1 MVKYSLRNMIEK
13 YPYFFDK
20 RPISNFYKITKV
32 YNENFKLMYNDL
44 FKVYEGAH
52 LNKKIYI
59 WKNQEVPYEYEINF
73 FTNFNFLKSVKIYK
87 NNILIYKE
95 EYDEKDEVNNFEYT
109 YWAKYTKNNSL
120 TLYTYQCEKCGDI
133 YFDYN
138 LPRSCTNPNCDGT
151 KYIPV
156 KVYECQECGEIYF
169 SSDDLKDCVK
179 NNHSN
184 SLIEVNVYKC
194 RNCGQIY
201 FGVEPPNECAFCYED
216 EEQTV
221 HTKMTDEVIST
232 ILYSNELYHL
242 DDNSEDYTVYGDN
255 ILKVI
260 VEDEN
265 GSPLSN
271 AFINLTCNGNVYKGV
286 TYQNGVAIIP
296 NLIDG
301 EYSINVNINGYVDG
315 NNTINIPYDDE
326 LKFNLKSFDDEET
339 NNDSFNFIL
348 PPIPEDKFLMV
359 VETYDEYELVKG
371 FPENDYTLLEY
382 MQELQDNKITPNAY
396 DHDYSLDLIGAL
408 NNIPRKKYKLV
419 HDNEYPYTEPPYN
432 NKLTEDDYH
441 YMNRIIKY
449 ALRLWASI
457 HLTELNLKNN
467 NYERLYAKYKD
478 YFDSIGIT
486 REDYDN
492 FINDSLSFVQSYNP
506 VSLELWKI
514 YGIDSRLVNRER
526 YLLKVFDEQKH
537 PFDESTGLVKCWT
550 PQKWEHK
557 DRFCDGSIDLGEY
570 FFVDANT
577 VRPIKGQ
584 NVDFTFKVLNS
595 LAEPI
600 DEDYY
605 VDVYKIENTGI
616 DSVNNISLFDNHIY
630 EKNFRLSYHSI
641 NPDKPTILLFKA
653 FKTNGELLG
662 SSQVVLNTRT
672 HADWY
677 VNAESKE
684 EKEDGSKSYP
694 FKTLQKAIDNVNSS
708 LNLICL
714 QSNITINEPLIINQ
728 NTIII
733 GEDKV
738 NNKGNRYVPRIF
750 QKGIDKINSE
760 TLRYKRDFF
769 KLVGN
774 KDCELTLSNLRLV
787 SGQINSF
794 VGINT
799 WKNTNNS
806 LDIFESVVVHGGTVN
821 LSVSFINQQEYYPFD
836 FINCKFKLLKKDKT
850 PLSNNIIQVYYK
862 NQLITSLLTDENGEC
877 NYKFNL
883 KETKIGEYTLHI
895 VNKSEVFFEADI
907 GKVIHV
913 DKEPHYYYP
922 HKNDDVK
929 LEITKYTTED
939 AFNLY
944 SDTNGLID
952 NIELSDEN
960 EHIIISED
968 TLKYKIENLD
978 FGRYIFYSTNDND
991 IDGNVKEEWI
1001 VESLFPI
1008 AELPKDSENKTK
1020 FIKNLVFNNLTG
1032 DIIYDVFEL
1041 PSNPKMQDLE
1051 DIILDVKPINNGT
1064 EIEVTTFRVPFESMD
1079 YEELLYSE
1087 AEVLMSA
1094 ITEINLN
1101 METGILSGKRLGKFW

>member
-1 MVKYSLRNMIEK
+1 MMGFGLLPNGTLATLSDLDKIYDPMEVLKLSAPSGYKFKFVKAGLSDRIQ
-13 YPYFFDK
+13 
-20 RPISNFYKITKV
+20 
-32 YNENFKLMYNDL
+32 
-44 FKVYEGAH
+44 
-52 LNKKIYI
+52 LNKDKYDRIFGFNGKTRNLSLLNDILELPANTDKEITVYYAEDLSDKQI
-59 WKNQEVPYEYEINF
+59 KHIKNILDKHEKSKRIGKAAMLGLQNTVVRNILDVLDSPQVQLNMSNPITTDTMKNIAKESLIAKEEKVMTLDNPFVKFDMQEQNM
-73 FTNFNFLKSVKIYK
+73 TGKSV
-87 NNILIYKE
+87 
-95 EYDEKDEVNNFEYT
+95 V
-109 YWAKYTKNNSL
+109 
-120 TLYTYQCEKCGDI
+120 G
-133 YFDYN
+133 
-138 LPRSCTNPNCDGT
+138 
-151 KYIPV
+151 
-156 KVYECQECGEIYF
+156 
-169 SSDDLKDCVK
+169 
-179 NNHSN
+179 
-184 SLIEVNVYKC
+184 
-194 RNCGQIY
+194 
-201 FGVEPPNECAFCYED
+201 
-216 EEQTV
+216 
-221 HTKMTDEVIST
+221 
-232 ILYSNELYHL
+232 
-242 DDNSEDYTVYGDN
+242 
-255 ILKVI
+255 
-260 VEDEN
+260 
-265 GSPLSN
+265 
-271 AFINLTCNGNVYKGV
+271 
-286 TYQNGVAIIP
+286 
-296 NLIDG
+296 
-301 EYSINVNINGYVDG
+301 
-315 NNTINIPYDDE
+315 
-326 LKFNLKSFDDEET
+326 
-339 NNDSFNFIL
+339 
-348 PPIPEDKFLMV
+348 
-359 VETYDEYELVKG
+359 
-371 FPENDYTLLEY
+371 
-382 MQELQDNKITPNAY
+382 
-396 DHDYSLDLIGAL
+396 IGA
-408 NNIPRKKYKLV
+408 
-419 HDNEYPYTEPPYN
+419 
-432 NKLTEDDYH
+432 
-441 YMNRIIKY
+441 
-449 ALRLWASI
+449 
-457 HLTELNLKNN
+457 
-467 NYERLYAKYKD
+467 
-478 YFDSIGIT
+478 
-486 REDYDN
+486 
-492 FINDSLSFVQSYNP
+492 
-506 VSLELWKI
+506 VSLKHFFAATTYFNSRVSAMEKI
-514 YGIDSRLVNRER
+514 L
-526 YLLKVFDEQKH
+526 
-537 PFDESTGLVKCWT
+537 ESG
-550 PQKWEHK
+550 
-557 DRFCDGSIDLGEY
+557 R
-570 FFVDANT
+570 N
-577 VRPIKGQ
+577 
-584 NVDFTFKVLNS
+584 LNS